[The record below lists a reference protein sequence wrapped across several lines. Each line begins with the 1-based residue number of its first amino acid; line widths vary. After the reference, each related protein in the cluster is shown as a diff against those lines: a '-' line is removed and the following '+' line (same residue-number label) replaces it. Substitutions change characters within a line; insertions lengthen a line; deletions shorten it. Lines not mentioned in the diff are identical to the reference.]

1 MPNSA
6 TLCPPAR
13 CALFLLLCVLP
24 TIARAQSYELLAW
37 SHADSAL
44 CTGATADF
52 RWGGPLLQ
60 LNVQTGGLSEIERR
74 LPSLTEEAYQLDIV
88 VDFNPSSSNYLELQW
103 ESDAGE
109 SYLVLRVGKT
119 EDRLELWRIS
129 PSDEQRLATSP
140 LGLLDRSSS
149 VLSVALMHQADQR
162 YALSWGLDGAWETVT
177 SEPDSLL
184 LPAAKLLLRCVYS
197 ASRIDKMALGP
208 ITVTGRPAGLGAK
221 PRARDWHFTELLA
234 SPLSLQPGLSPE
246 HPFVEAVWAGR
257 DPLLLDG
264 WRLRIGSRNYPVP
277 TCWVPA
283 GGTVVFGDSA
293 LAALL
298 PPGVLHVP
306 LLLTVPQASQLVL
319 EGPRSERWGHLDY
332 DLGAIEPTEKASG
345 GYSLEASNLPQ
356 SCLLSE
362 WAWSTDARG
371 ASPGLPPDSTPRSVA
386 FPAPRVRFWG
396 AETFNPQL
404 RIDFQT
410 PMDPSSSLP
419 EGIWMWN
426 SVRELHGSP
435 ESWPQVGGTDSLRLP
450 PNFCRCDGQA
460 YPWEALPFGW
470 PVPPQPGDLQL
481 TEWLPDPLPYEPRFV
496 ELYNASTRALD
507 LGALF
512 LADPEGGGYWRRLAA
527 PGTFLLPGSIHAY
540 SEDPDRSLQRYPRGA
555 RALTWASEE
564 DLPPLEEA
572 QGLGLFLANG
582 SPLDQVDPTYFQ
594 GLKGEEGISW
604 RLSQPQRWVLSGDSA
619 SPGVHHWLQAGGDP
633 AGLRVHLDQAMY
645 GGLLRPIVSFHWHQD
660 GAWTLQ
666 ERWTEARLGVGGD
679 WSPEVRVE
687 SQSVWECGLPPAP
700 ADGVWLWDLRFTSPK
715 GRVYRRSFEVRQ
727 VP

>member
-6 TLCPPAR
+6 TLRRPAR
-13 CALFLLLCVLP
+13 WALFLLLYAVP
-24 TIARAQSYELLAW
+24 WGTNAQSYELLTW
-37 SHADSAL
+37 THADSAL
-44 CTGATADF
+44 CAGATAHF
-52 RWGGPLLQ
+52 RWGGSRLQ
-60 LNVQTGGLSEIERR
+60 LDAPTGGLSELERR
-74 LPSLTEEAYQLDIV
+74 LPSLAQETYQLDIV
-88 VDFNPSSSNYLELQW
+88 VDFNPSSSNYMELQW
-103 ESDAGE
+103 ESSEGE
-109 SYLVLRVGKT
+109 SYLMLRVGKT

-129 PSDEQRLATSP
+129 PAHEERLATSP

-149 VLSVALMHQADQR
+149 LLSIALAHQADHR

-184 LPAAKLLLRCVYS
+184 LPAAKLLIRCVYS
-197 ASRIDKMALGP
+197 ASRSDKMALGP
-208 ITVTGRPAGLGAK
+208 ITVTGLPTALGAK

-234 SPLSLQPGLSPE
+234 SPLPLQPGVSPE
-246 HPFVEAVWAGR
+246 HPFVEAVWAGKA
-257 DPLLLDG
+257 PLLLDG
-264 WRLRIGSRNYPVP
+264 WHLRLGSRSYPLP

-283 GGTVVFGDSA
+283 DGTVVFGDSA

-298 PPGVLHVP
+298 PSGVLHV
-306 LLLTVPQASQLVL
+306 LLSLTVPQASLLVL
-319 EGPRSERWGHLDY
+319 EGPKGQKWGPLSY
-332 DLGAIEPTEKASG
+332 DLDSFAPEDKSAG
-345 GYSLEASNLPQ
+345 GYSLEASNLAQ

-362 WAWSTDARG
+362 WAWSLDPRG
-371 ASPGLPPDSTPRSVA
+371 ASPGLPPDSTPRTVA
-386 FPAPRVRFWG
+386 FPAPRVRVWG

-410 PMDPSSSLP
+410 PMDLSSLLP
-419 EGIWMWN
+419 PGVWTWN
-426 SVRELHGSP
+426 SDQELFGSP
-435 ESWPQVGGTDSLRLP
+435 QVWPQVGGTDSLPLP
-450 PNFCRCDGQA
+450 PGLCRCDGQA

-496 ELYNASTRALD
+496 ELYNASPRALD

-512 LADPEGGGYWRRLAA
+512 LADAEGGSYWRRLAA

-540 SEDPDRSLQRYPRGA
+540 SDDPDRSLQRYPRGA

-564 DLPPLEEA
+564 DLPPLEED
-572 QGLGLFLANG
+572 QGLGLFGANG
-582 SPLDQVDPTYFQ
+582 TALDKVDPTYLQ
-594 GLKGEEGISW
+594 GLQGEEGISW
-604 RLSQPQRWVLSGDSA
+604 RWSQPERWVPSGDSA
-619 SPGVHHWLQAGGDP
+619 SPGVHRWLQSSGD
-633 AGLRVHLDQAMY
+633 ASGLRVHLDQANY
-645 GGLLRPIVSFHWHQD
+645 GGLQRPTVSFHWRQD

-687 SQSVWECGLPPAP
+687 PQSVWECGLPPAS

-715 GRVYRRSFEVRQ
+715 GRVYRRCFEVRQ